1 MKLIKGER
9 SELEQSVL
17 KVLMDP
23 GATHTQMD
31 EAMRKLAPRGELR
44 LVSGKDKKDSRPR

>member
-9 SELEQSVL
+9 SELEELVL

-31 EAMRKLAPRGELR
+31 EAMRKLVPRGKLR
-44 LVSGKDKKDSRPR
+44 PVSGKDKKGSRSR

>member
-9 SELEQSVL
+9 SEFEKLVL

-23 GATHTQMD
+23 RATHTQMD
-31 EAMRKLAPRGELR
+31 EA
-44 LVSGKDKKDSRPR
+44 VSHRNSQQNASSPVRRA

>member
-9 SELEQSVL
+9 SELEKLVL

-23 GATHTQMD
+23 RATHTQMD
-31 EAMRKLAPRGELR
+31 EAMRKLAPRGKLR
-44 LVSGKDKKDSRPR
+44 PVSDTNKKGARSR